1 MLQFDTLPRL
11 FPHGTGYTRGSYDT
25 SGTRRSC
32 VITRAL
38 HPAFLHACAR
48 ALLSAL
54 VACALFP
61 GIALAQDSSTEA
73 PHRTVTVGYM
83 DSAGILTK
91 KSDGTYEGYTYD
103 YLMRVAQFTGW
114 TFEFVEA
121 QGETSSEQAAD
132 LMDMIDNARV
142 DVIGGMTYSPALGER
157 YEYPQNSYG
166 SAHTSLF
173 APNVG
178 ATVSRTNLF
187 TQDELHV
194 AIVSTAKQ
202 RRAELEYYCEQNGIK
217 LVTIECDT
225 IEEMHEKTLAGEA
238 DVFLE
243 IDINIQDG
251 FHIVSSFAE
260 RPYFFA
266 SPAGDRAI
274 IDEIDATIVRI
285 NQGNPQLQETLYN
298 KYFMK
303 SETNFALTDQ
313 ELQYARNHETLR
325 VGVIAEKAPLQS
337 FDKQT
342 GEFKGV
348 TQGVLEYLSEHAG
361 LSFEVVKIPR
371 SDDIDAAIRE
381 ANVDIV
387 AGVNDND
394 STSADHSL
402 ALTAPYMST
411 STLLVYN
418 KFVDPDDLEGKT
430 IALPWELE
438 EAAPEGADVRL
449 YDTLE
454 ECFEAVNS
462 GKADYT
468 YGQSYTTPYYLNIDN
483 LNNLLYLPTSTK
495 TVDICFGIVQP
506 IDPDLLVIFNKS
518 LRDLSG
524 TDLDS
529 IIYDNSLIDQSE
541 QINSFISDHLL
552 EFALG
557 CISLLL
563 IIIVLLMLYLRSRMS
578 AARAVREEN
587 LRFQELYRLANEQ
600 FFEYSIKTD
609 TLRISKSKSVL
620 ADFADEGDMGMED
633 DSSYLAFTNARERIK
648 ENGNPELLE
657 AFTAPTHS
665 VTEVLCNTGTH
676 PDSARQWLRIT
687 SHFVE
692 DDDGKPISV
701 IGKIANID
709 EEMREKMD
717 LSERAHHDGLTG
729 LLNWKTFQEKAGA
742 LLVAGKAGAL
752 LVVDTDDFK
761 SVNDT
766 YGHLAGDRALQQ
778 AAAALAQAFRPQ
790 DLVGRLGGD
799 EFAICIDG
807 EIDYDRLAQACAAIV
822 GDGVSFSDQQGDP
835 HAVTLSI
842 GGVELHGKADSY
854 QSAYR
859 QADKALY
866 RAKADG
872 KNRYVIEHYRAE

>member
-1 MLQFDTLPRL
+1 MI
-11 FPHGTGYTRGSYDT
+11 TRGSQPISLLT
-25 SGTRRSC
+25 LT
-32 VITRAL
+32 
-38 HPAFLHACAR
+38 R

-54 VACALFP
+54 LACALLPSAAF
-61 GIALAQDSSTEA
+61 AQDSETETQQ
-73 PHRTVTVGYM
+73 RIVTIGFM
-83 DSAGILTK
+83 DNAGMLTQN
-91 KSDGTYEGYTYD
+91 SDGTYEGYTYD

-121 QGETSSEQAAD
+121 QGETSSEQATD

-142 DVIGGMTYSPALGER
+142 DVIGGMTYSPALGEL
-157 YEYPQNSYG
+157 YEYPKNSYG
-166 SAHTSLF
+166 AAHTSLF

-194 AIVSTAKQ
+194 AIISTAKQ

-217 LVTIECDT
+217 LVTVECDT
-225 IEEMHEKTLAGEA
+225 IEEMREKTLTGEA

-266 SPAGDRAI
+266 SPAGDRTI
-274 IDEIDATIVRI
+274 IDEIDATIEHI
-285 NQGNPQLQETLYN
+285 NQGNPQLQNTLYD
-298 KYFMK
+298 KYFMRA
-303 SETNFALTDQ
+303 ETNFALTDE
-313 ELQYARNHETLR
+313 ELQYAKQHETLR
-325 VGVIAEKAPLQS
+325 VGVISEKAPLQS

-342 GEFKGV
+342 GQFKGV
-348 TQGVLEYLSEHAG
+348 TKGVLEYLTEHAG
-361 LSFEVVKIPR
+361 FSFEVVQIPP
-371 SDDIDAAIRE
+371 SDDLDEAIRN
-381 ANVDIV
+381 ADVDII

-394 STSADHSL
+394 STASDHSL
-402 ALTAPYMST
+402 ALTAAYMST

-430 IALPWELE
+430 LALPWELGE
-438 EAAPEGADVRL
+438 VAPEGANTL
-449 YDTLE
+449 MYDTLE
-454 ECFEAVNS
+454 ECFEAVNA

-468 YGQSYTTPYYLNIDN
+468 YGQSYTTPYYINIDN
-483 LNNLLYLPTSTK
+483 LNNLLYLPMSTK

-518 LRDLSG
+518 LRDLSA

-609 TLRISKSKSVL
+609 TLRISKSKEL
-620 ADFADEGDMGMED
+620 TDGLPNGDATD
-633 DSSYLAFTNARERIK
+633 RSDNSSYLAFGNARERIK
-648 ENGNPELLE
+648 IGGSAELLD
-657 AFTAPTHS
+657 AFTAPS
-665 VTEVLCNTGTH
+665 QAVTEVLCNTGEDTKN
-676 PDSARQWLRIT
+676 ARQWIRVT

-729 LLNWKTFQEKAGA
+729 LLNWKTFQEKAGS
-742 LLVAGKAGAL
+742 LLVTGKAGAL

-778 AAAALAQAFRPQ
+778 TATALAKAFRPQ

-822 GDGVSFSDQQGDP
+822 GDGVSFTDQQDDS
-835 HAVTLSI
+835 HTVTLSI

-872 KNRYVIEHYRAE
+872 KNRYVIERYRAE

>member
-73 PHRTVTVGYM
+73 SHRTVTVGYM

-657 AFTAPTHS
+657 AFTSPTHS

-866 RAKADG
+866 RAKTDG

>member
-394 STSADHSL
+394 STSADYSL

-657 AFTAPTHS
+657 AFTSPTHS

-866 RAKADG
+866 RAKTDG

>member
-38 HPAFLHACAR
+38 HPAFLHACSR

-132 LMDMIDNARV
+132 LMDMIDSARV

-430 IALPWELE
+430 IALPWELG

-620 ADFADEGDMGMED
+620 DDFADEGDMGMED

-657 AFTAPTHS
+657 AFTSPTHS

-866 RAKADG
+866 RAKTDG

>member
-620 ADFADEGDMGMED
+620 DDFADEGDMGMED
-633 DSSYLAFTNARERIK
+633 DSSYLAFTNAHERIK

-657 AFTAPTHS
+657 AFTSPTHS

-676 PDSARQWLRIT
+676 PGSARQWLRIT

>member
-418 KFVDPDDLEGKT
+418 KFVDPDGLEGKT

-600 FFEYSIKTD
+600 FFEYSIKTN

>member
-285 NQGNPQLQETLYN
+285 NQGNPQLQDTLYN

-620 ADFADEGDMGMED
+620 DDFADEGDMGMED

-657 AFTAPTHS
+657 AFTSPTHS

-676 PDSARQWLRIT
+676 PGSARQWLRIT

>member
-73 PHRTVTVGYM
+73 SHRTVTVGYM

>member
-1 MLQFDTLPRL
+1 
-11 FPHGTGYTRGSYDT
+11 
-25 SGTRRSC
+25 
-32 VITRAL
+32 
-38 HPAFLHACAR
+38 
-48 ALLSAL
+48 
-54 VACALFP
+54 
-61 GIALAQDSSTEA
+61 
-73 PHRTVTVGYM
+73 M

-620 ADFADEGDMGMED
+620 DDFADEGDMGMED

-657 AFTAPTHS
+657 AFTSPTHS

>member
-1 MLQFDTLPRL
+1 MI
-11 FPHGTGYTRGSYDT
+11 TRGSQ
-25 SGTRRSC
+25 SISLL
-32 VITRAL
+32 AL
-38 HPAFLHACAR
+38 TR

-54 VACALFP
+54 LACALFP
-61 GIALAQDSSTEA
+61 AAAFAQDSDAEA
-73 PHRTVTVGYM
+73 QERIVTVGYM
-83 DSAGILTK
+83 DSAGMLTQ

-103 YLMRVAQFTGW
+103 YLMRIAQFTGW

-121 QGETSSEQAAD
+121 QGETSSERAAN
-132 LMDMIDNARV
+132 LMDMIDSATV
-142 DVIGGMTYSPALGER
+142 DVVGSMTYSPALGEL
-157 YEYPQNSYG
+157 YEYPENSYG
-166 SAHTSLF
+166 AAHTSLF

-178 ATVSRTNLF
+178 ATVSQTNLF
-187 TQDELHV
+187 TQDELRV

-217 LVTIECDT
+217 LVTVECDT
-225 IEEMHEKTLAGEA
+225 IAEMQEKTLTGEA

-260 RPYFFA
+260 RPYFLA
-266 SPAGDRAI
+266 GPAGDRTI
-274 IDEIDATIVRI
+274 IDEIDATIEHI
-285 NQGNPQLQETLYN
+285 NQGNPQLQNTLYD

-303 SETNFALTDQ
+303 ADTNFALTDE
-313 ELQYARNHETLR
+313 ELQYAKQHETLR
-325 VGVIAEKAPLQS
+325 VGVISEKAPLQS

-342 GEFKGV
+342 GQFKGV
-348 TQGVLEYLSEHAG
+348 TKGVLEYLTEHAG
-361 LSFEVVKIPR
+361 FSFEVVQISP
-371 SDDIDAAIRE
+371 SDDLDEAIRD
-381 ANVDIV
+381 ANVDII

-394 STSADHSL
+394 STANDHSL
-402 ALTAPYMST
+402 ALTASYMST
-411 STLLVYN
+411 STLLVYS

-430 IALPWELE
+430 LALPWELGE
-438 EAAPEGADVRL
+438 VAPEGANTL
-449 YDTLE
+449 IYDTLE

-483 LNNLLYLPTSTK
+483 LNNLLYLPMSTK

-506 IDPDLLVIFNKS
+506 IDPELLVIFNKS
-518 LRDLSG
+518 LRDLSA

-541 QINSFISDHLL
+541 QISSFISDHLL

-563 IIIVLLMLYLRSRMS
+563 IIIVLLMLYLRSRMA

-609 TLRISKSKSVL
+609 TLRISKSKKL
-620 ADFADEGDMGMED
+620 IDGLPEGDATD
-633 DSSYLAFTNARERIK
+633 RNDNSSYLALDNARERIK
-648 ENGNPELLE
+648 TGGSAELLD
-657 AFTAPTHS
+657 AFTAPSHA
-665 VTEVLCNTGTH
+665 VTEVLCNTGE
-676 PDSARQWLRIT
+676 DSKNARQWIRVT

-692 DDDGKPISV
+692 DDDGRPISV

-742 LLVAGKAGAL
+742 LLVTGKAGAL

-766 YGHLAGDRALQQ
+766 FGHLAGDRALQQ
-778 AAAALAQAFRPQ
+778 TATALAKAFRPQ

-807 EIDYDRLAQACAAIV
+807 EIDYDRLAQACASIV
-822 GDGVSFSDQQGDP
+822 GDGVSFPDQQGDP

>member
-132 LMDMIDNARV
+132 LMDMIDSARV

-430 IALPWELE
+430 IALPWELG

-657 AFTAPTHS
+657 AFTSPTHS

-866 RAKADG
+866 RAKTDG

>member
-73 PHRTVTVGYM
+73 SHRTVTVGYM

-194 AIVSTAKQ
+194 AIVSTAKR

-394 STSADHSL
+394 STSADYSL

-866 RAKADG
+866 RAKTDG

>member
-1 MLQFDTLPRL
+1 MR
-11 FPHGTGYTRGSYDT
+11 
-25 SGTRRSC
+25 GTRRGR

-54 VACALFP
+54 LACALFP
-61 GIALAQDSSTEA
+61 GIALAQDSGAEA
-73 PHRTVTVGYM
+73 PKRTVTVGYM
-83 DSAGILTK
+83 DSTGVLTK

-121 QGETSSEQAAD
+121 EGETSNDQAID
-132 LMDMIDNARV
+132 LMEMLDNGEV
-142 DVIGGMTYSPALGER
+142 DVIGGMTFSPALAEM
-157 YEYPQNSYG
+157 YEYPKNSYG

-173 APNVG
+173 APNNG
-178 ATVSRTNLF
+178 ATVSQTNLF
-187 TQDELHV
+187 TQDELRV
-194 AIVSTAKQ
+194 AILSTAKQ
-202 RRAELEYYCEQNGIK
+202 RRAELEYYCKQNGIN
-217 LVTIECDT
+217 LTTIECDT
-225 IEEMHEKTLAGEA
+225 MEELRGKTLSGEA
-238 DVFLE
+238 DVLLD
-243 IDINIQDG
+243 IDINAQEG
-251 FHIVSSFAE
+251 FHIVATFEE
-260 RPYFFA
+260 RPYYFA
-266 SPAGDRAI
+266 SPKGDRTV

-285 NQGNPQLQETLYN
+285 NQGNPQLQETLYD

-313 ELQYARNHETLR
+313 ELQYAQNYETLR
-325 VGVIAEKAPLQS
+325 VGIVAEKAPLQS

-348 TQGVLEYLSEHAG
+348 TQGVLEYLSEHTG
-361 LSFEVVKIPR
+361 LTFEVVKIPR
-371 SDDIDAAIRE
+371 SDDLDAAIRD
-381 ANVDIV
+381 AGVDIV

-418 KFVDPDDLEGKT
+418 KFVDPDELEGKT
-430 IALPWELE
+430 IALPWELGE
-438 EAAPEGADVRL
+438 VAPEGSDVRL

-462 GKADYT
+462 GKADYM
-468 YGQSYTTPYYLNIDN
+468 YGTSYTTPYYLNIDN
-483 LNNLLYLPTSTK
+483 LSNLLYLPTSTK
-495 TVDICFGIVQP
+495 TMDICFGIVQP

-518 LRDLSG
+518 LRDLS
-524 TDLDS
+524 TTELDS

-541 QINSFISDHLL
+541 QINLFISDHLL
-552 EFALG
+552 EFAIG

-563 IIIVLLMLYLRSRMS
+563 IIIVLLMLYLRSRMT

-609 TLRISKSKSVL
+609 TLRISKSKSIL
-620 ADFADEGDMGMED
+620 ADFADEGDVGKD
-633 DSSYLAFTNARERIK
+633 DQSSYLAFVNARARIK
-648 ENGNPELLE
+648 ESGSPELLD
-657 AFTAPTHS
+657 AFTAPAHS
-665 VTEVLCNTGTH
+665 VTEVLCNTGAH
-676 PDSARQWLRIT
+676 PDSAREWLRIT

-692 DDDGKPISV
+692 DEDGKPISV
-701 IGKIANID
+701 IGKITNID

-742 LLVAGKAGAL
+742 LLVTGNAGAL

-778 AAAALAQAFRPQ
+778 TAAALSKAFRPQ
-790 DLVGRLGGD
+790 DLIGRLGGD

-807 EIDYDRLAQACAAIV
+807 HIEYDRLVQACAAIV
-822 GDGVSFSDQQGDP
+822 EDGVTYPDQHGTQ

-872 KNRYVIEHYRAE
+872 KDRYVIEYYRSEQRPE